1 MNNLVLLNEVR
12 REKMKNECKINLDG
26 EEKLTNI
33 IKKLFKLDNNK
44 PLIDLLNEIYDD
56 NLDEDTKFKYD
67 DIKCESDL
75 KDVIFLSNNNSAIN
89 ITNDDKLYRIQ
100 FEVGADKQMSITIL
114 KCCIQDG
121 IIKTID
127 PFIIMIS
134 SEINICDIY
143 KLRLI
148 FNKRKLSY
156 RAKVFKNWKYNL
168 KQLYDNNMYLLY
180 PLKVFELEKRL
191 LELKEEI
198 DVLPKDIKNLPKKT
212 KLMNLM
218 KCETIMFFRSMNVY
232 LNKLRNKEILDNED
246 ISNFND
252 IAIEI
257 LKSFYSEID
266 DIYTKIDSD
275 IQQYLKE
282 YN

>member
-12 REKMKNECKINLDG
+12 QEKMKNSCKVNLDG
-26 EEKLTNI
+26 EERLTNV
-33 IKKLFKLDNNK
+33 IKKLFKLGNNK

-56 NLDEDTKFKYD
+56 NLDKDIKFKYD

-100 FEVGADKQMSITIL
+100 FEVGTDKQMSITIL
-114 KCCIQDG
+114 KCCIQDNK
-121 IIKTID
+121 IRTIE

-156 RAKVFKNWKYNL
+156 RAKVFKNWKYSL
-168 KQLYDNNMYLLY
+168 KQLYDNNMYMLY

-191 LELKEEI
+191 LELKRQI
-198 DVLPKDIKNLPKKT
+198 DILPKDIENLPKKT
-212 KLMNLM
+212 KLMDLM
-218 KCETIMFFRSMNVY
+218 RYETIIFFRSMNIY
-232 LNKLRNKEILDNED
+232 LSKLRNKGVLNSDD
-246 ISNFND
+246 IENFNS
-252 IAIEI
+252 IASEI
-257 LKSFYSEID
+257 LKVFYSEID
-266 DIYTKIDSD
+266 QIYPEIDSD
-275 IQQYLKE
+275 LQQYLD
-282 YN
+282 